1 MKRWSKLAKRLYE
14 LVDESIDFKLHCT
27 VYRMQSRRGS
37 TDLPRYFITLAGEII
52 FDYPKDF
59 VLKSGGVK
67 SLAQGALTKIYPY
80 GNDISNIGELIREYI
95 DTPKEELFAK
105 HFDAD
110 EWGLVNILK
119 AADKRIGKRRLQI
132 LAKNRKNQAMQK
144 VIAARLEGLAI
155 SLSGDLNAERTSA
168 DGRLKF

>member
-1 MKRWSKLAKRLYE
+1 MKRWSKLQKRLYE

-80 GNDISNIGELIREYI
+80 GNDISDIGELIREYI
-95 DTPKEELFAK
+95 DTPKEELLKK

-110 EWGLVNILK
+110 ELGLANILK

-132 LAKNRKNQAMQK
+132 LAKNKKNQAMQK
-144 VIAARLEGLAI
+144 VIAARLEALQ
-155 SLSGDLNAERTSA
+155 
-168 DGRLKF
+168 

>member
-1 MKRWSKLAKRLYE
+1 MKRWSKLQKQLYE

-27 VYRMQSRRGS
+27 VCRMQSRRGS

-52 FDYPKDF
+52 FDYLKDF

-67 SLAQGALTKIYPY
+67 SLAGGALTKIYPY
-80 GNDISNIGELIREYI
+80 GNDIGDIGELIREYI

-105 HFDAD
+105 HFD
-110 EWGLVNILK
+110 EGGWGLANILK

-132 LAKNRKNQAMQK
+132 LAKNKKNQAMQK
-144 VIAARLEGLAI
+144 VIAARGI
-155 SLSGDLNAERTSA
+155 
-168 DGRLKF
+168 

>member
-27 VYRMQSRRGS
+27 VYRMQSGRGS

-67 SLAQGALTKIYPY
+67 SPAGGTLTKIYPY
-80 GNDISNIGELIREYI
+80 GNDISDIGELIREYI

-105 HFDAD
+105 HFD
-110 EWGLVNILK
+110 EGGWGLANILK

-144 VIAARLEGLAI
+144 VIAARLEALQ
-155 SLSGDLNAERTSA
+155 
-168 DGRLKF
+168 

>member
-1 MKRWSKLAKRLYE
+1 
-14 LVDESIDFKLHCT
+14 
-27 VYRMQSRRGS
+27 MQSRCGS

-80 GNDISNIGELIREYI
+80 GNDISDIGELIREYI
-95 DTPKEELFAK
+95 DTPKDELFKK

-110 EWGLVNILK
+110 EWGLANILK

-132 LAKNRKNQAMQK
+132 LAKNKKNQAMQK
-144 VIAARLEGLAI
+144 VIAARLEALQ
-155 SLSGDLNAERTSA
+155 
-168 DGRLKF
+168 

>member
-1 MKRWSKLAKRLYE
+1 MKRWSKLQKRLYE

-27 VYRMQSRRGS
+27 VYRMQSRCGS

-80 GNDISNIGELIREYI
+80 GNDISDIGELIREYI
-95 DTPKEELFAK
+95 DTPKDELFKK
-105 HFDAD
+105 HFGVD
-110 EWGLVNILK
+110 EWGLANILK
-119 AADKRIGKRRLQI
+119 AADKRIGKKRLQI
-132 LAKNRKNQAMQK
+132 LAKNKKNQAMQK
-144 VIAARLEGLAI
+144 VIAARLEA
-155 SLSGDLNAERTSA
+155 SQ
-168 DGRLKF
+168 

>member
-1 MKRWSKLAKRLYE
+1 MKRWSKLQKRLYE
-14 LVDESIDFKLHCT
+14 LVDESIDFKLHCA

-52 FDYPKDF
+52 FDYPKNF

-67 SLAQGALTKIYPY
+67 SLAQGALMKIYPY
-80 GNDISNIGELIREYI
+80 GNDISDIGELIREYI

-105 HFDAD
+105 HFD
-110 EWGLVNILK
+110 EGGWGLANILK

-132 LAKNRKNQAMQK
+132 LAKNKKNQAMQK
-144 VIAARLEGLAI
+144 VIAARGI
-155 SLSGDLNAERTSA
+155 
-168 DGRLKF
+168 